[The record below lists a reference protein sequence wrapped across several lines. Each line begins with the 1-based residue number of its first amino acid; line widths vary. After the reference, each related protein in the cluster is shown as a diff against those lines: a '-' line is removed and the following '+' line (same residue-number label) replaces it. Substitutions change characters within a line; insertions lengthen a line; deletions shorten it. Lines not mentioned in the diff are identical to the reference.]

1 MTRLHRSAA
10 PLGPDDHAS
19 SRAPTRT
26 ATGTALVAVA
36 ACAAAVTARRLRS
49 PAPASPQAVRDAA
62 ARLLGALLP
71 RRRAFSVRLWDGTVL
86 PATLPERAQLVVT
99 GEGSLGRALHLPLD
113 VSLGEAYLRGDLD
126 GSGDLTAIVEALDD
140 LEVQVAPAEWP
151 GLLRDAELLR
161 RQARTRSAVA
171 PPAAHLGGEV
181 HSRERDR
188 QAIRFHY
195 DVSNDFYRLFLDER
209 MVYSCAYFPTGT
221 ETLEEAQAAKLDL
234 ICRKLRLQ
242 PGERLLDIGCGWG
255 GLAIYAARH
264 YGVQVLGVTLS
275 QAQLDEGRARVR
287 AAGLEHLV
295 TLELCDYR
303 DVGGQFDKVSSVGMA
318 EHVGRRRMAEYFAV
332 AYRALKPGGLML
344 NHAIADG
351 LNHVRMPKFLQSG
364 AFARKYVFPDGELLP
379 AWETLKF
386 AADAGFELRDVEN
399 LREHYDRTLRH
410 WVARLEAHEAEALA
424 LVGQERYRVWRLYMS
439 ASASYFRREHIE
451 LVQTLLA
458 KPDGEWQ
465 AHVPPSRA
473 DLYR

>member
-1 MTRLHRSAA
+1 MTRLHRSAFGFMLDDSASPHA
-10 PLGPDDHAS
+10 PA
-19 SRAPTRT
+19 RT
-26 ATGTALVAVA
+26 ATRTALVAVA
-36 ACAAAVTARRLRS
+36 LGAAAVTARRLRS

-62 ARLLGALLP
+62 QRLLGALLP
-71 RRRAFSVRLWDGTVL
+71 RHRAFSVRLWDGTVL
-86 PATLPERAQLVVT
+86 PATLPERAQLSVT
-99 GEGSLGRALHLPLD
+99 GEGALGRALHLPID
-113 VSLGEAYLRGDLD
+113 VALGEAYLRGDLD

-140 LEVQVAPAEWP
+140 YEVAVPPAAWP

-161 RQARTRSAVA
+161 RQAHHRSV
-171 PPAAHLGGEV
+171 PGLAAHLGGEV

-188 QAIRFHY
+188 QAIEYHY

-209 MVYSCAYFPTGT
+209 MVYSCAYFPAGT

-234 ICRKLRLQ
+234 ICRKLRLR

-255 GLAIYAARH
+255 GLAIYAAGH

-295 TLELCDYR
+295 TLELRDYR
-303 DVGGQFDKVSSVGMA
+303 DVRGQFDKVSSVGMA

-332 AYRALKPGGLML
+332 AYAALKPGGLML

-351 LNHVRMPKFLQSG
+351 LNRVRMPRFLQSG

-399 LREHYDRTLRH
+399 LREHYDRTLRQ
-410 WVARLEAHEAEALA
+410 WVARLEAHEAQALA

-458 KPDGEWQ
+458 KPDTDWQ

>member
-1 MTRLHRSAA
+1 M
-10 PLGPDDHAS
+10 PDDGAS
-19 SRAPTRT
+19 PRAPTHT
-26 ATGTALVAVA
+26 ATRTALVALA
-36 ACAAAVTARRLRS
+36 LGAGAVTARRLRWQ
-49 PAPASPQAVRDAA
+49 APASPQAVRDAA
-62 ARLLGALLP
+62 GRLLGALLP

-99 GEGSLGRALHLPLD
+99 GEGALGRALHLPID
-113 VSLGEAYLRGDLD
+113 MALGEAYLRGDLD

-140 LEVQVAPAEWP
+140 YEVGAPPAAWP

-161 RQARTRSAVA
+161 RQARHRATPAL
-171 PPAAHLGGEV
+171 AAHLGGEV
-181 HSRERDR
+181 HSPERDR
-188 QAIRFHY
+188 QAIEYHY
-195 DVSNDFYRLFLDER
+195 DVSNAFYRLFLDER
-209 MVYSCAYFPTGT
+209 MVYSCGYFPAGT

-234 ICRKLRLQ
+234 ICRKLRLR

-264 YGVQVLGVTLS
+264 YGAQVLGVTLS
-275 QAQLDEGRARVR
+275 QAQLDE
-287 AAGLEHLV
+287 
-295 TLELCDYR
+295 
-303 DVGGQFDKVSSVGMA
+303 VSSVGMA

-351 LNHVRMPKFLQSG
+351 LNRVKMSRFLQSG
-364 AFARKYVFPDGELLP
+364 GFARKYVFPDGELLP
-379 AWETLKF
+379 TWETLKF
-386 AADAGFELRDVEN
+386 AAGAGFEVRDVEN
-399 LREHYDRTLRH
+399 LREHYDRTLRL
-410 WVARLEAHEAEALA
+410 WVARLEAHEAQALA

-439 ASASYFRREHIE
+439 ASASYFRRGHIE

-458 KPDGEWQ
+458 RADGEWQ